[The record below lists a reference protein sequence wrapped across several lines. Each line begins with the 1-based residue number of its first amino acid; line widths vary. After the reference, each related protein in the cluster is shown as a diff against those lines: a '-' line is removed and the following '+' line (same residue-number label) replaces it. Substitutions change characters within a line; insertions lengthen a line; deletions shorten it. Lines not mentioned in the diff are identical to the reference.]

1 MTDHDELVSAIPAL
15 VLGSLTGDEHRQ
27 VRLHLESCASCRE
40 MAARLAKGAA
50 ALALEPDPVEP
61 PARLRGR
68 VLAAVAAASQEAP
81 PKTRQRPLM
90 WHRRWAPGFGPGLR
104 SQWRGLAAAAVCG
117 LLVGGG
123 LGI

>member
-27 VRLHLESCASCRE
+27 VRLHLESCSSCRE

-68 VLAAVAAASQEAP
+68 VLAAVAAASQDVPARV
-81 PKTRQRPLM
+81 RQRPLW
-90 WHRRWAPGFGPGLR
+90 WHPRAPRFGSGLR
-104 SQWRGLAAAAVCG
+104 AQWRGLAAAAAVA
-117 LLVGGG
+117 LVLGAV